1 MAINGL
7 LDYGGLYSNYRP
19 VQIPMVDVSEVA
31 AQDEKNEIAK
41 ASEAVSAP
49 IAETPVADNRSRTAD
64 LENISLNFNSGDD
77 YSYIGSES
85 DMGALDM
92 DKLISDMKKDKILED
107 YQYFVG
113 STNTQAQM
121 TTNDGAVFLKY

>member
-1 MAINGL
+1 MVINGL

-31 AQDEKNEIAK
+31 KQDENAIK
-41 ASEAVSAP
+41 ASENVVAAP
-49 IAETPVADNRSRTAD
+49 VLETPVNDNRSRMAD
-64 LENISLNFNSGDD
+64 LDNISLNFNTGDD

-85 DMGALDM
+85 DMATLDM
-92 DKLISDMKKDKILED
+92 EKLISDMKKDKVLED

-113 STNTQAQM
+113 STNTQNTFAY
-121 TTNDGAVFLKY
+121 NDGAVFLKY

>member
-31 AQDEKNEIAK
+31 KQDENAIK
-41 ASEAVSAP
+41 ASENIVAAP
-49 IAETPVADNRSRTAD
+49 VLETPVNDNRSRMAD
-64 LENISLNFNSGDD
+64 LDNISLNFNTGDD

-85 DMGALDM
+85 DMATLDM
-92 DKLISDMKKDKILED
+92 EKLISDMKKDKVLED

-113 STNTQAQM
+113 STNTQNTFADS
-121 TTNDGAVFLKY
+121 DGAVFLKY

>member
-19 VQIPMVDVSEVA
+19 GQIPMVDVAEVA
-31 AQDEKNEIAK
+31 KQDEQALK
-41 ASEAVSAP
+41 ASENVVAAP
-49 IAETPVADNRSRTAD
+49 VLETPVNDNRSRMAD
-64 LENISLNFNSGDD
+64 LDNISLNFNTGDD

-85 DMGALDM
+85 DMATLDM
-92 DKLISDMKKDKILED
+92 EKLISDMKKDKVLED

-113 STNTQAQM
+113 STNTQNTFAD
-121 TTNDGAVFLKY
+121 NDGAVFLKY

>member
-19 VQIPMVDVSEVA
+19 VQIPAVDVAEVA
-31 AQDEKNEIAK
+31 KQDQ
-41 ASEAVSAP
+41 EAVNKVSENAAAP
-49 IAETPVADNRSRTAD
+49 VLETPVNDNRSRMAD
-64 LENISLNFNSGDD
+64 LENISLNFNTGDD

-85 DMGALDM
+85 DVDALDM
-92 DKLISDMKKDKILED
+92 EKLISDMKKDKVLED

-113 STNTQAQM
+113 SSNVQNTFAD
-121 TTNDGAVFLKY
+121 NDGAVFLKY

>member
-31 AQDEKNEIAK
+31 KQDENAIK
-41 ASEAVSAP
+41 ASENVVVAP
-49 IAETPVADNRSRTAD
+49 VLETPVNDNRSRMAD
-64 LENISLNFNSGDD
+64 LDNISLNFNTGDD

-85 DMGALDM
+85 DMATLDM
-92 DKLISDMKKDKILED
+92 EKLISDMKKDKVLED

-113 STNTQAQM
+113 STNTQNTFAD
-121 TTNDGAVFLKY
+121 NDGAVFLKY

>member
-19 VQIPMVDVSEVA
+19 VQIPMVGVAEVA
-31 AQDEKNEIAK
+31 KQDEQALK
-41 ASEAVSAP
+41 ASENVVAAP
-49 IAETPVADNRSRTAD
+49 VLETPVNDNRSRMAD
-64 LENISLNFNSGDD
+64 LDNISLNFNTGDD

-85 DMGALDM
+85 DMATLDM
-92 DKLISDMKKDKILED
+92 EKLISDMKKDKVLED

-113 STNTQAQM
+113 STNTQNTFAD
-121 TTNDGAVFLKY
+121 NDGAVFLKY

>member
-19 VQIPMVDVSEVA
+19 VQIPIVDVAEVA
-31 AQDEKNEIAK
+31 KQDEQALK
-41 ASEAVSAP
+41 ASENVVAAP
-49 IAETPVADNRSRTAD
+49 VLETPVNDNRSRMAD
-64 LENISLNFNSGDD
+64 LDNISLNFNTGDD

-85 DMGALDM
+85 DMATLDM
-92 DKLISDMKKDKILED
+92 EKLISDMKKDKVLED

-113 STNTQAQM
+113 STNTQNTFAD
-121 TTNDGAVFLKY
+121 NDGAVFLKY

>member
-19 VQIPMVDVSEVA
+19 IQIPMVDVSEVA
-31 AQDEKNEIAK
+31 KQDENAIK
-41 ASEAVSAP
+41 ASENVVAAP
-49 IAETPVADNRSRTAD
+49 VLETPVNDNRSRMAD
-64 LENISLNFNSGDD
+64 LDNISLNFNTGDD

-85 DMGALDM
+85 DMATLDM
-92 DKLISDMKKDKILED
+92 EKLISDMKKDKVLED

-113 STNTQAQM
+113 STNTQNTFAD
-121 TTNDGAVFLKY
+121 NDGAVFLKY

>member
-19 VQIPMVDVSEVA
+19 VQIPMVDVAEVA
-31 AQDEKNEIAK
+31 KQDEEALNK
-41 ASEAVSAP
+41 ASENVAVAP
-49 IAETPVADNRSRTAD
+49 AIETPINDNRSRMAD
-64 LENISLNFNSGDD
+64 LDNISLNFKKGDD

-85 DMGALDM
+85 DVATLDM
-92 DKLISDMKKDKILED
+92 EKLISDMKKDKVLED

-113 STNTQAQM
+113 STNTQNTFAD
-121 TTNDGAVFLKY
+121 NDGAVFLKY

>member
-31 AQDEKNEIAK
+31 KQDENAIK
-41 ASEAVSAP
+41 ASENVVAAP
-49 IAETPVADNRSRTAD
+49 VLETPVNDNRSRMAD
-64 LENISLNFNSGDD
+64 LDNISLNFNTGDD

-85 DMGALDM
+85 DMATLDM
-92 DKLISDMKKDKILED
+92 EKLISDMKKDKVLED

-113 STNTQAQM
+113 STNTQNTFADS
-121 TTNDGAVFLKY
+121 DGAVFLKY

>member
-19 VQIPMVDVSEVA
+19 VQIPMVDVSGVA
-31 AQDEKNEIAK
+31 KQDENAIK
-41 ASEAVSAP
+41 ASENVVAAP
-49 IAETPVADNRSRTAD
+49 VLETPVNDNRSRMAD
-64 LENISLNFNSGDD
+64 LDNISLNFNTGDD

-85 DMGALDM
+85 DMATLDM
-92 DKLISDMKKDKILED
+92 EKLISDMKKDKVLED

-113 STNTQAQM
+113 STNTQNTFAD
-121 TTNDGAVFLKY
+121 NDGAVFLKY

>member
-19 VQIPMVDVSEVA
+19 IQIPMVDVSEVA
-31 AQDEKNEIAK
+31 KQDENAIK
-41 ASEAVSAP
+41 ASENVVAAP
-49 IAETPVADNRSRTAD
+49 VLETPVNDNRSRMAD
-64 LENISLNFNSGDD
+64 LDNISLNFNTGDD

-85 DMGALDM
+85 DMTTLDM
-92 DKLISDMKKDKILED
+92 EKLISDMKKDKVLED

-113 STNTQAQM
+113 STNTQNTFAD
-121 TTNDGAVFLKY
+121 NDGAVFLKY

>member
-31 AQDEKNEIAK
+31 KQDENAIK
-41 ASEAVSAP
+41 ASENVVAAP
-49 IAETPVADNRSRTAD
+49 VLETPVNDNRSRMAD
-64 LENISLNFNSGDD
+64 LDNISLNFNTGDD

-85 DMGALDM
+85 DMATLDM
-92 DKLISDMKKDKILED
+92 EKLISDMKKDKVLED

-113 STNTQAQM
+113 STNTQNTFAD
-121 TTNDGAVFLKY
+121 NDGAVFLKY